1 MIQSAP
7 AFNIFFA
14 NGTIFKLIE
23 AEWRMYVGVLCQHCS
38 KWWLAAWAA
47 PSHHPTKRCLTGTWA
62 LENKLQRNLGRDC
75 TSFNQVNV
83 LKMSSAKY
91 WPSCLGLN
99 ALRNNYK
106 LINWSHSRT
115 SLIAGQKKHKSQL
128 VSSLLYFIGPRVH
141 SSSPT
146 SWRHKFLHQGFYR
159 DSQKARHMI
168 TLNKITTNLF
178 LLVSRLV
185 SLIPRNLCLQKSPL
199 YGHFHLISEF
209 YIALVTIIMTSMLLI
224 QGIAKD
230 IDSRDGKKKKKM
242 MASMPTGTHGSI
254 FDTLP

>member
-1 MIQSAP
+1 
-7 AFNIFFA
+7 
-14 NGTIFKLIE
+14 
-23 AEWRMYVGVLCQHCS
+23 MYVGVLCQHCS

-47 PSHHPTKRCLTGTWA
+47 PSHHPTQRCLTGTWA

-75 TSFNQVNV
+75 TSFKQVNV

-99 ALRNNYK
+99 VLRNNYK

-146 SWRHKFLHQGFYR
+146 SWRHKSLHQGFYR
-159 DSQKARHMI
+159 DSQKAIHMI
-168 TLNKITTNLF
+168 TLNKTFVNDTFLWVAFTNNVENHKHGETSNRYMSITTLWAPF
-178 LLVSRLV
+178 TEM
-185 SLIPRNLCLQKSPL
+185 
-199 YGHFHLISEF
+199 F
-209 YIALVTIIMTSMLLI
+209 T
-224 QGIAKD
+224 
-230 IDSRDGKKKKKM
+230 
-242 MASMPTGTHGSI
+242 
-254 FDTLP
+254 